1 MINFYK
7 LRVHAFILS
16 IALILISLWFVVGFK
31 NIDLGFATSKGF
43 NLGIDF
49 QGGLVHQVT
58 IYTGISQDK
67 IRDLSMKAG
76 LGSEVQS
83 VIISDKNQISENQ
96 TSYLIKTIITKEEQE
111 KIDNDPKLTPVN
123 FLENR
128 MKDFYSMIREETKTT
143 TYILKGNELTKAN
156 ENNKDNLIPGEIPEQ
171 KTEGQ
176 RVLQNVV
183 TESTNTISPAYSA
196 GLRLQVILLILF
208 VLCAMLV
215 YISFRFKFKYAIGAI
230 FALTHDTLL
239 ILGFVSLTQLEID
252 YSIVAA
258 ILFIMGYSINDTIVI
273 YVRIRENFNIMKES
287 TSIEIMN
294 VSINQTLKRTI
305 ITSVTT
311 LLAILAL
318 LIWGGI
324 KIKGFSLTVTVG
336 LFFGTYSSIF
346 IASPIVLF
354 WERLFLNKK
363 TRIKELKKE
372 EKVYEKEKQIESE
385 TKTEEKSSEIVQNT
399 PAQIS
404 LSKKQLK
411 KFSGKKK
418 KR

>member
-7 LRVHAFILS
+7 LRIHAFILS
-16 IALILISLWFVVGFK
+16 IALILISLWFVVGVK
-31 NIDLGFATSKGF
+31 NIDLGYATSKGF

-67 IRDLSMKAG
+67 IRELSMKSG
-76 LGSEVQS
+76 LGSEVQR
-83 VIISDKNQISENQ
+83 VIISEKNQITENQ

-111 KIDNDPKLTPVN
+111 QIDNDPKLTPVN

-128 MKDFYSMIREETKTT
+128 MKDFYSMIIEETGKSTF
-143 TYILKGNELTKAN
+143 ILKGNELKKTD
-156 ENNKDNLIPGEIPEQ
+156 ENNKNTLIPGEIADQ
-171 KTEGQ
+171 KTDDQ

-196 GLRLQVILLILF
+196 GLRLQVILLIIF
-208 VLCAMLV
+208 VLCAMLI

-230 FALTHDTLL
+230 LALTHDTLI
-239 ILGFVSLTQLEID
+239 ILGFVTLFQLEVD

-273 YVRIRENFNIMKES
+273 YDRIRENYNIMKES
-287 TSIEIMN
+287 SSIEIMN

-305 ITSVTT
+305 ITSLTT

-318 LIWGGI
+318 LFFGGP
-324 KIKGFSLTVTVG
+324 KIHGFSLTVTVG

-363 TRIKELKKE
+363 TRIKEIKKE
-372 EKVYEKEKQIESE
+372 EKAYEREKKVE
-385 TKTEEKSSEIVQNT
+385 TKPEEEKTNEISENT
-399 PAQIS
+399 QAQIS